1 VAEESNS
8 YRFARP
14 RVLYEPAA
22 AACPAVVPG
31 DRTGGD
37 MKGIKGDVWLA
48 FGVIA
53 LAAVYLYMD
62 MRLPEVRLSDP
73 LGPKAFPALVGVGL
87 IASALVLLLEGRS
100 KARLT
105 VTPPMSAKPVA
116 EPAVKAFSADA
127 TPESKSHAVILIAMV
142 AWTALYYFTF
152 ERAGYLLATSVF
164 LFGLLTYFNRKRLKT
179 NLAIALGVTVVFD
192 LLFSQLLG
200 VPMPTGFL
208 PF

>member
-1 VAEESNS
+1 
-8 YRFARP
+8 
-14 RVLYEPAA
+14 
-22 AACPAVVPG
+22 
-31 DRTGGD
+31 
-37 MKGIKGDVWLA
+37 MKSIKGDVWLA

-73 LGPKAFPALVGVGL
+73 LGPKAFPA
-87 IASALVLLLEGRS
+87 RS